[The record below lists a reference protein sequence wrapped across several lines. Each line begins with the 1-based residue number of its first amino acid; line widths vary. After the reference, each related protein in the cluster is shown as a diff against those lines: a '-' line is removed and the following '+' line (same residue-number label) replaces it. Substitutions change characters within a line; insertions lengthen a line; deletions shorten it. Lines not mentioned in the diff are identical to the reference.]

1 MSSSVTVNLKY
12 IIKKYLYLIKL
23 RLRED
28 RFPINARMT
37 ESTIEKNRNGQ
48 RDQSGLICLLTL
60 VYSNLSMFARGSL
73 LVKTGK
79 KCKFIN
85 RNKALRSVTND
96 YDL

>member
-12 IIKKYLYLIKL
+12 IIKEYLYLIKL

-79 KCKFIN
+79 KCKFTN